1 MELNSVPFDDLEG
14 WGGGWGKGLRGSVSC
29 SVVSDSLQ
37 PHGQLPNRLLSPRN
51 SPGKNTEVGNHSL
64 LQGVFPTQGSNLYP
78 LHWQADSLPLSH
90 QESSLIRVTEHI
102 IHVHK

>member
-1 MELNSVPFDDLEG
+1 MPFDDLEE

-64 LQGVFPTQGSNLYP
+64 LQGVFPTQGSNTGP
-78 LHWQADSLPLSH
+78 LHCRQILYHLSH
-90 QESSLIRVTEHI
+90 KGSRENLLKSDGTYIHI
-102 IHVHK
+102 